1 MATTAPTSG
10 FLGFYRNLSL
20 GVKILIWMSVGVVA
34 GIIFGESAVVVRPV
48 GELFITLLLM
58 AAIPLV
64 FFNLIAGITSLSD
77 IRVLGR
83 LGLRTLIYYVATTS
97 VALCLGL
104 LMAHLM
110 QPGVGMNLSENVDQ
124 NIGEVP
130 SVVDVILDLFP
141 ANVFEAFSTGNVA
154 QVVVFAIFIGVT
166 TLMLPEDQKDKLKNG
181 FVIAASL
188 LRELVRLVL
197 YFAPFGVGALAA
209 ATVGEY
215 GNAIFGP
222 LARFIGAVWMSHA
235 VMIVFY
241 MTVLVLLTKRSPFR
255 WLKTTAPLYATTAAT
270 CSSLASLVVSMNV
283 AQNRLR
289 IPEDIYSFTLPL
301 GAQLNKDGTA
311 IMLTVV
317 LLFTA
322 QAAGIEFSLAEQFTI
337 VLVGLVLSE
346 GSGGIPGAGLVIAL
360 IFVESFNLPLEIAG
374 IVAGIYRLIDMGGTT
389 VNCMGDLVWTTV
401 LSDLEKRRQGAD
413 TAEQERPTGS

>member
-1 MATTAPTSG
+1 MATTATKPG
-10 FLGFYRNLSL
+10 FLAYYKGLSL
-20 GVKILIWMSVGVVA
+20 GVKILVWMAVGVIA
-34 GIIFGESAVVVRPV
+34 GIIFGEGAVVVKPV
-48 GELFITLLLM
+48 GDLFIKLLLM

-83 LGLRTLIYYVATTS
+83 LGLRTLMFYVATTS

-104 LMAHLM
+104 FMAHLM
-110 QPGVGMNLSENVDQ
+110 EPGRGMQLSEQVDQ
-124 NIGEVP
+124 AIGEVP
-130 SVVDVILDLFP
+130 KVGDVILDLFP
-141 ANVFEAFSTGNVA
+141 SNVFHAFSTGNVA

-166 TLMLPEDQKDKLKNG
+166 TLMLPEDQKDKLKQG
-181 FVIAASL
+181 FVLVAGL

-222 LARFIGAVWMSHA
+222 LARFIGAVWMA
-235 VMIVFY
+235 QFVMVIFY
-241 MTVLVLLTKRSPFR
+241 MGILVLLTKRSPFS
-255 WLKTTAPLYATTAAT
+255 WLKKTAPLYATTAAT
-270 CSSLASLVVSMNV
+270 CSSLASLVVSMNI
-283 AQNRLR
+283 AQNRLQ
-289 IPEDIYSFTLPL
+289 IPEKIYSFTLPL

-322 QAAGIEFSLAEQFTI
+322 QAAGIDFTLAQQFTI
-337 VLVGLVLSE
+337 VLVGLLLSE

-401 LSDLEKRRQGAD
+401 LSDIEARREKG
-413 TAEQERPTGS
+413 

>member
-1 MATTAPTSG
+1 MASPAPETG
-10 FLGFYRNLSL
+10 FLAYYKGLTL
-20 GVKILIWMSVGVVA
+20 GVKILIWMGVGIIA
-34 GIIFGESAVVVRPV
+34 GIVFGEDAVVVEPI
-48 GELFITLLLM
+48 GDLFIKLLLM

-77 IRVLGR
+77 IRILGR
-83 LGLRTLIYYVATTS
+83 LGLRTLLYYVATTS
-97 VALCLGL
+97 VALCIGL
-104 LMAHLM
+104 FMAHLM
-110 QPGVGMNLSENVDQ
+110 KPGRGMQLNEQVDQ
-124 NIGEVP
+124 AIGEVP

-141 ANVFEAFSTGNVA
+141 SNVFQSFSEGNVA

-166 TLMLPEDQKDKLKNG
+166 TLMLPNEQRDKLKNG
-181 FVIAASL
+181 FVVAASL
-188 LRELVRLVL
+188 LRELVRLIL

-222 LARFIGAVWMSHA
+222 LARFIGAVWMA
-235 VMIVFY
+235 QIVMVVFY
-241 MTVLVLLTKRSPFR
+241 MVVLIVITRRSPWS

-283 AQNRLR
+283 AENRLR
-289 IPEDIYSFTLPL
+289 LPENIYSFTLPL

-311 IMLTVV
+311 IMLTTV

-322 QAAGIEFSLAEQFTI
+322 QAAGIEFTLAQQFTI
-337 VLVGLVLSE
+337 VIVGLVLSE

-401 LSDLEKRRQGAD
+401 LTDLEARREKG
-413 TAEQERPTGS
+413 